1 MNNTNHG
8 KNSRSEKTFYLS
20 KIIGTPAILR
30 KDRIGRLTDFVIVD
44 KDRYAEVTHLCIGR
58 PFGRTSLVVPWEKV
72 KSLTDDEVTIDIDQ
86 PEPYAGAPQP
96 SSILLRDYILDKKV
110 LDVKG
115 RELEVVYDLTMTLTN
130 GKLYVVDVDL
140 SKYGLLRRMGLAW
153 LASFIYKLAEKIRSQ
168 TVPWSYVEP
177 LPEQI
182 GSFKGDLRL
191 KVLKEQLS
199 EIPAVDVADILEELG
214 HEERMALFHELD
226 VEHAS
231 DTLEEID
238 PRVQREM
245 IASMDKEKAARLIN
259 EMTPGQ
265 AADLLAALPGWEVRP
280 IVELLEKEKAAQVRS
295 ILEKQE
301 ENILDFATS
310 SYLRFLPEK
319 PVIQVREEFPQ
330 AAKGKVVVMYI
341 YVLDEFGKLVGVLD
355 IRDLLLA
362 EETGILRDVM
372 TKNVVSLNP
381 GSTLR
386 EASML
391 FARYHFRAL
400 PVTDGDGKMVG
411 VVPYRDVVE
420 LRHRYVE

>member
-1 MNNTNHG
+1 MNNTNQR
-8 KNSRSEKTFYLS
+8 KNSKSEETFYLS
-20 KIIGTPAILR
+20 KIIGIPAILH
-30 KDRIGRLTDFVIVD
+30 KERIGRLTDLVIVD

-58 PFGRTSLVVPWEKV
+58 PFGRPSLVIPWEKV

-86 PEPYAGAPQP
+86 PEPYVGALQP
-96 SSILLRDYILDKKV
+96 PFILLRDYIMDKKV

-115 RELEVVYDLTMTLTN
+115 RELEVVYDLKMTLTN

-140 SKYGLLRRMGLAW
+140 SKYGLLRRVGLAW
-153 LASFIYKLAEKIRSQ
+153 LASLIYKLADKIRSQ

-182 GSFKGDLRL
+182 GSFKGDIRL

-214 HEERMALFHELD
+214 HEERMALFHALD

-245 IASMDKEKAARLIN
+245 IASMNKEKAARLIN

-265 AADLLAALPGWEVRP
+265 AADLLGVLPWWEVKP
-280 IVELLEKEKAAQVRS
+280 IVELLDKEKAVKVQS

-310 SYLRFLPEK
+310 YYLRLPAEK
-319 PVIQVREEFPQ
+319 PVMQAREEFPQ
-330 AAKGKVVVMYI
+330 VAKGKAVVMYI
-341 YVLDEFGKLVGVLD
+341 YVLDETEKLVGVLD

-362 EETGILRDVM
+362 EETSTLGDVM
-372 TKNVVSLNP
+372 TTNVVSLNP
-381 GSTLR
+381 DSTLR
-386 EASML
+386 EASEL
-391 FARYHFRAL
+391 FRRYHFRAL
-400 PVTDGDGKMVG
+400 PITNDDGKMVG